1 MLFRSDLVDDRDV
14 DVPLRHARVL
24 LALEL
29 VHDHAASRLARAAA
43 DRVHLAAAEV
53 LNDPL
58 PYGIAPNQQTLQDLM
73 AHAVTQRIIPRPM
86 PLDTLFAAETRELVG

>member
-1 MLFRSDLVDDRDV
+1 MTGVQTC
-14 DVPLRHARVL
+14 
-24 LALEL
+24 ALPI
-29 VHDHAASRLARAAA
+29 SA